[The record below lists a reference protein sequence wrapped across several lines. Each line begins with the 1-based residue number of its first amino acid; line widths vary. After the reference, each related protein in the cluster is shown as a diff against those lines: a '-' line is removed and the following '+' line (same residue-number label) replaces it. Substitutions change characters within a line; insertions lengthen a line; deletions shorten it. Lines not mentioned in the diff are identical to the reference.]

1 MLSSRET
8 ACGRGEGSHDE
19 AARRRGEAAGRS
31 RWGALAFRDVSDR
44 FDAEDAPGV
53 LAKLTG
59 YELWERTQRAGQ
71 QLATAYERTIGARS
85 EQERVAVALEF
96 LRRMRQLLALRL
108 VAVAGDRRQAFP
120 QRVPPASGHG
130 VAALWAEVFWAA
142 RARSPEDGSG
152 VLEATDASIRGLLA
166 LDPSDLA
173 DPDSLRAWW
182 ERLQLVEE
190 TFGGLEMEAQATVE
204 RLRVAVDDERQVR
217 PETS

>member
-1 MLSSRET
+1 MTTYAYVSSRPSDTGAMSRDSLHRCPGTSFISGLVSGSRGWVWRDHPDGIT
-8 ACGRGEGSHDE
+8 AADRPTEFVHRGGSRDE

-31 RWGALAFRDVSDR
+31 RWGALAFRDVSYR

-108 VAVAGDRRQAFP
+108 VAGAGGPRPAFP
-120 QRVPPASGHG
+120 PGGPPAGGPRVPAAWGGG
-130 VAALWAEVFWAA
+130 VW
-142 RARSPEDGSG
+142 GG
-152 VLEATDASIRGLLA
+152 RG
-166 LDPSDLA
+166 P
-173 DPDSLRAWW
+173 
-182 ERLQLVEE
+182 
-190 TFGGLEMEAQATVE
+190 
-204 RLRVAVDDERQVR
+204 
-217 PETS
+217 